1 MSGITSGEPQPGIRT
16 YNPQVRV
23 GNWNEDVCLEE
34 DLMKDFLERK
44 DNGTLLI
51 QKKEKLRETYLSE
64 VELTQSKDGYIHF
77 GDIVMLMNQ
86 GPAAGQERVLAIYA
100 EDKINGGLSASDSLA
115 PCSRNTFTI
124 RPVDEG
130 ITDGEN
136 LKYGQKFKL
145 ESIASPNHFLNS
157 EHTRLVAGGRS
168 CTRQTVFLCSSESS
182 KSHWVIES
190 YDPLMRLEFEDGP
203 VPHGTSLIIKHGL
216 TGQCLCAEDKTQ
228 RTPFGLEK
236 EVNAATI
243 RKMHRNYRAEKWNN
257 HWLIITGKPKT
268 Q

>member
-1 MSGITSGEPQPGIRT
+1 M
-16 YNPQVRV
+16 NF
-23 GNWNEDVCLEE
+23 NH
-34 DLMKDFLERK
+34 DLDFLERK

-51 QKKEKLRETYLSE
+51 QKKEKLRESYLSE

-86 GPAAGQERVLAIYA
+86 GTYKASVYLNWLLFLGPAAGQERVLAIYA

-157 EHTRLVAGGRS
+157 EHTRYFLVFRQKKYHFIQISRGRPKLHS
-168 CTRQTVFLCSSESS
+168 SDSVPLLIRVLKKSLGNRILRSTHETRVRRRTCSTWNFSHHQTRIDWPGNIRQCRAA
-182 KSHWVIES
+182 VIK
-190 YDPLMRLEFEDGP
+190 YHI
-203 VPHGTSLIIKHGL
+203 VSL
-216 TGQCLCAEDKTQ
+216 
-228 RTPFGLEK
+228 R
-236 EVNAATI
+236 
-243 RKMHRNYRAEKWNN
+243 RR
-257 HWLIITGKPKT
+257 
-268 Q
+268 